1 MDPCG
6 SYDLDPQGGYTLD
19 QSSAWHSEVLPL
31 VMVAQ
36 QSNVL
41 LLAMA
46 LWPSMVK
53 QALRGAALP
62 MVLCSLT
69 DTRCSDRDPSIS

>member
-1 MDPCG
+1 MG

-46 LWPSMVK
+46 LWPSMVQ

-62 MVLCSLT
+62 RTALLT
-69 DTRCSDRDPSIS
+69 Y